1 MLCKQNV
8 LIHEMTEARRLK
20 AGRWRIYDSLP
31 RPKAMRDP
39 VTGAIVT
46 FDTLEEARAWL
57 ARVQPRNGSLSEAS
71 RCAKCGGYS
80 GPEASFVFVEGKFYH
95 VGHAPRSR
103 VRA

>member
-46 FDTLEEARAWL
+46 FDTLEEARA
-57 ARVQPRNGSLSEAS
+57 
-71 RCAKCGGYS
+71 KCGGYS